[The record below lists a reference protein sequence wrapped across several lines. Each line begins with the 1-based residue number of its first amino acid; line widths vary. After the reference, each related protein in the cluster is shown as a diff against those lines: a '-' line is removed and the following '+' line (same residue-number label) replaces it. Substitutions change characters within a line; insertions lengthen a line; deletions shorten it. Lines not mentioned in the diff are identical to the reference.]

1 GPLAPLITRDC
12 TLPLLTVLYASR
24 EGGVAARVAQ
34 EPPVVTVADRL
45 QEVSQDRSGPFI
57 AALSK
62 DPSAR
67 QSFLQA
73 LGGAEATCDFTD
85 GIRMTLQDGRVVHIR
100 PSGNAPELRLYV
112 EAQDPEDAQTLLTEG
127 LALLRQNF

>member
-45 QEVSQDRSGPFI
+45 QEVAQAKSCALLEKWQQDF
-57 AALSK
+57 AAR
-62 DPSAR
+62 AA
-67 QSFLQA
+67 FLA
-73 LGGAEATCDFTD
+73 SLGKEERVMDLTD
-85 GIRMTLQDGRVVHIR
+85 GLRMTLTDGDVIHVR

-112 EAQDPEDAQTLLTEG
+112 ETNEITSAE
-127 LALLRQNF
+127 ALLGMALLQIKKTL